1 MDLDL
6 VSDPGDQPSTLNGTN
21 EALLSSFDLSLAAR
35 ALLKHLRVLDNDD
48 SSDVATRP
56 VAFQRQE
63 YLSHEAWVPL
73 VAMDDVS
80 ALLSTLAPS
89 SVPTTLAAH
98 ARQLQSTTDDR
109 RLVLDT
115 VARLALQPS
124 LTLVVA
130 SLFKP
135 VSVHLWGRW
144 LDMLGLTPHGDWP
157 ASSTPDDATY
167 NSEKQAVESVYMAMI
182 KVLPV
187 FDSVFPFLTTLM
199 RHPLLSSPPVPDPT
213 ASSNEVAGPLLALY
227 SLLYTMPHLPT
238 SEHSA
243 THERLSWSL
252 PDEVEVI
259 MKRHPHRG
267 TRLLAWHIV
276 RRWYAMFGTDG
287 QQLRDAWVCAAGSSA
302 VPMPDYPIEHYAEFQ
317 QQFGTFEGGKD
328 EQDVL
333 YGWDETLAGQS
344 RFVEGGLEVCVR
356 RRAVDP
362 WILPAMHD
370 IRRADDQAYSRALV
384 GSVTNSKDDACRMG
398 RIGADELS
406 PCVVDV
412 EGTLL
417 FREGFLPSVG
427 VLASEVDSTSTSS
440 PTAELFVRTPTTSIL
455 LQSLAEGVQRRMP
468 MLVTSPP
475 SGGKL
480 STMTHL
486 WNVLHASPNS
496 SGVTTQARKRNLV
509 VINLADRSLDS
520 KSLLGSLSSAPTS
533 SNSTAGTFTF
543 VEGPLTRAMRQGRWV
558 VLSSIDQASVEIL
571 TVIKIVVERMKTASE
586 STVGAAWGGGA
597 DEESGGV
604 GIRIGGGGDGGK
616 WVKAGKGFMLFAT
629 RSTDSV
635 APASFFASHFW
646 KEVVVPGLD
655 RSEVEMIVRGRYPR
669 LQDAGLVEV
678 LIEAWQRIRSINVQD
693 GNHAGTSRPV
703 GVRDLMRWAR
713 RVAGLVPR
721 DVKIESIA
729 SNPTLQEEVFVESR
743 DVFLGSMSVP
753 ATAVFTGS
761 EPSRDKYSLTARTLA
776 EVLGLSEERAEYIL
790 RRRVPDFVEPKL
802 DDDDDMSAQQ
812 QHQLRIGRVSLPLKR
827 SSTKAPLRTFAYTNP
842 SLIVLEKVGVCVRL
856 SEPVLM
862 VGETGTGKTT
872 AVQHLADKMGKSLT
886 ALNLSNQTEAGD
898 LIGGYRP
905 IDEAEEARRTAAELV
920 NKFVDLF
927 GQTFNAQRNAEYVS
941 HVRKAFDKKRWSRLV
956 GLWREAGRMAESRI
970 GALSTAAA
978 AASQTDAPRKRRK
991 LETSTIASLPSL
1003 WSDFLA
1009 LVAEFD
1015 VRHVQSSGKSKFV
1028 FSFVEGPLAKAIRNG
1043 DWVLLDEVNL
1053 ASAETLESLSTLL
1066 QAPDSSLVLSEQGD
1080 LEPIPRHP
1088 EFRLFACMNPATDV
1102 GKRDLPAGLR
1112 AKFSEIWVPPP
1123 DEDRDA
1129 LVKII
1134 EGYVG
1139 RHVTNDLPVVGNV
1152 ADLYTAV
1159 KALAT
1164 SAQLSDGA
1172 NQAPHFSMRTLA
1184 RALTFAAEFADA
1196 FGHLRRS
1203 LYEGFLMSFTMLL
1216 DPKSQEI
1223 VSALIVKHI
1232 VEPARNARSLLKQRV
1247 KRTSTAPA
1255 VFIEPY
1261 WLETGDMEPMEPRD
1275 YILTA
1280 SVQRKVADLARAV
1293 LTRRV
1298 PVLIQGPTSAGKTS
1312 VVEYLAKRTG
1322 HRFVRINNHEH
1333 TDIQEYIGTYVSD
1346 PDSGKLVFQ
1355 EGVLVR
1361 ALRRGDWI
1369 VLDELNLAPT
1379 DVLEALNRLL
1389 DDNRELVIPETGEVV
1404 RPHPHFMLFAT
1415 QNPPGLYGGRKVLSR
1430 AFRNR
1435 FLEMHFGDVPQ
1446 DELETIL
1453 CERCAI
1459 APSYAKKTVGVF
1471 LELQRRR
1478 QAGRVFEQKQAFATL
1493 RDLFRWGGRGSV
1505 GYQQLAEDGY
1515 MLLAERAR
1523 RADDK
1528 TVVKEVIESEMK
1540 VKIDDTT
1547 LYDFDRLGTLG
1558 LPDPRQATA
1567 ELVWTGAM
1575 RRLYFLIAAAL
1586 HRDEPVLLVG
1596 ETGAGKTSV
1605 CQALAAAVGKRLHI
1619 VGCHQN
1625 TETADLLGGQR
1636 PLRNRAA
1643 IQAGLLM
1650 RAKAEFPDA
1659 DSDDG
1664 DDLDVVLA
1672 RVESSAKTATG
1683 QDKDR
1688 LQQLADEMRKST
1700 ALFEWHDGPL
1710 VQAMRDADLILLDE
1724 ISLADDSVLERLNSV
1739 LEPSRTLVL
1748 AEKGGR
1754 DLDDIRIVGQA
1765 GFKIL
1770 ATMNPGGDF
1779 GKKELSPALRNRF
1792 TEIWVP
1798 AVDDLDDLS
1807 LIINSRLLTSAR
1819 QRLEPFG
1826 PKMLEFAQWLG
1837 KAVGMPETLGIGLR
1851 DILGWIDFLNNASRV
1866 VDAEGM
1872 TNGRNGHQEASMTLT
1887 LPDAFCQ
1894 GALMSVVDGLGAL
1907 PATSGLSKDGLD
1919 RLRSSCWRFL
1929 DSLVDTTIAPEALP
1943 LDVSDDGHQFAVGPF
1958 GVKKGSLPPA
1968 SVEFTLLAPTTRLN
1982 AMRLLRALQLKK
1994 PVLLE
1999 GSPGVGKTSLVT
2011 ALAAATGH
2019 NLVRINLS
2027 DQTDLMDLL
2036 GSDLPVEGGK
2046 SGEFAWKDAP
2056 FLAAMQQGDWVLLD
2070 EMNLA
2075 SQSILEGLNS
2085 CLDHRGAVYIPELDR
2100 TFTRHSDFR
2109 IFAAQN
2115 PLGQGGGRKGLP
2127 RSFLDR
2133 FSVVHMEELDSTDL
2147 NAIATSLYPNMN
2159 PSIIAKMVAFNTD
2172 LHRQTMD
2179 SRKFGLEGSPWEF
2192 NLRDVLRWLSLIK
2205 SSTTLDVHQGQAV
2218 EYIGL
2223 LYLQRFRN
2231 AKDRKHVAQLFEQHF
2246 GQSLNPEGRPWSAF
2260 SSEHA
2265 QIGHSLITRP
2275 PGHIGN
2281 RLVTMQPISHSSLQP
2296 LESLVK
2302 TLDMGW
2308 LAILTGPRNCGKT
2321 TLARQVA
2328 ALGGRR
2334 LHEFSM
2340 SAEVDTLELLGSFEQ
2355 AERTREFDRLIVT
2368 AIQTV
2373 RDTVARVLT
2382 SDSTIAPHRIIN
2394 QLRRHRDELAASDVD
2409 LAKLSQSIKA
2419 TLESL
2424 AAALPAV
2431 QALIEQVGTASFAPP
2446 AAARFEW
2453 IDGPLV
2459 QALKHGDWL
2468 LIEDANLCSPSVLD
2482 RLNSLFENGGRL
2494 QLAERGPVN
2503 GEIEIIEPHPNFRM
2517 IMTLDA
2523 RNGELS
2529 RAMRNRGIEIAVLD
2543 EHKPGTT
2550 RSPLSS
2556 NALVEPDLAVLSN
2569 VIEPAWTSKE
2579 DDGAALNIVTGASQ
2593 RHHGLIVRLQRAIQI
2608 LPGQIEV
2615 AIRELERQAL
2625 VQHMRA
2631 EVLSLTP
2638 AVVLETQPL
2647 DRSLRPKV
2655 VDFDAAKSSSAALD
2669 ALSTL
2674 LLSSVVQ
2681 PTAVAAASSRSFKS
2695 LTVWEKSL
2703 LAAHGKFR
2711 QGGDEDQATLAVY
2724 PLARTLA
2731 DFVCR
2736 LLGMAVTSGIDK
2748 DAVAAGVLVQR
2759 LIAELEL
2766 AASSQDFDYSS
2777 VQHIVHWISSAVDSL
2792 PPDFDQMSNQVARG
2806 LAPLKQS
2813 LTLTSGE
2820 AMSSLWKAF
2829 LAHRSLSPSLTVAY
2843 ANLLAKAN
2851 ESDAAQWD
2859 KTTRDLFLEVA
2870 VSFGL
2875 PQIFQS
2881 AKQETD
2887 AVNLI
2892 NSLSSRIPSAAS
2904 DSGKFA
2910 TVRTLEAVG
2919 YSVSELAAVSRAL
2932 VDSKN
2937 TSLGAF
2943 LTVAGTTTIVPLTR
2957 ALAVAQVAAW
2967 PGSINSQV
2975 EGKTA
2980 YNFKAL
2986 LTWSENLAL
2995 GLDSSI
3001 QSPAS
3006 LLKPV
3011 LLRSVLDLKSD
3022 GSATLGSLTEHRE
3035 GLQRAAKVQ
3044 LGSMVAD
3051 STSRVTSLQAIVCT
3065 GIVVNAAQ
3073 ADEGVKISTVSGG
3086 RPSSVQGLCD
3096 NISLYSG
3103 ATQEAL
3109 SLYLSPALGKL
3120 ARDPASLLDIALGYV
3135 GFARMLWHLYFPNLP
3150 IDPAVGFQTRARFI
3164 GRQLSALQGLFAAV
3178 QTTERSLTGNERNT
3192 KLERL
3197 AAEAQALQTERDSSV
3212 SFPIVRDGNAAL
3224 LAGLFQELRGFQ
3236 QQVIPDQQLNDL
3248 VKAASTSAT
3257 PDVMNREAN
3266 LQRSIDT
3273 LLRRLRTAYANMDDI
3288 LDPVRLSLCS
3298 LKIGMALL
3306 VQAQQWGAATKA
3318 DRAFSQFAAR
3328 LVSFPRAA
3336 YAGDIETQ
3344 ELPLSLKFEEVVVPA
3359 SLATITQLSS
3369 ITDRLSHYGGRNRD
3383 ELLRVKQ
3390 MYDRLHHLWTM
3401 DRKHEEQA
3409 ARDAESIYKAKT
3421 NVQEIKSDEEIEAA
3435 EFAELFPTYEQAED
3449 DAKDEVNGV
3458 HASSKTKRLLQLSE
3472 QSIVARLHILLFSR
3486 AHQHSEYGSSGSTWN
3501 ALRDSVVSTLL
3512 PKLFDVLGDDVD
3524 RKSAAWR
3531 VQALVNLIKAGEEA
3545 TTLSDVRGDFYT
3557 ESNVPETAK
3566 ATPVLQ
3572 SFAQRLSGLIAAWP
3586 EQMVLQTLLDRCNAI
3601 LGFAASSPIAKVLTA
3616 LEQLLSQTEDWET
3629 YASREHSVA
3638 ADRNAIIELIVR
3650 WRRLE
3655 LSCWSK
3661 LLDSVQHRFADS
3673 ISEWWFRFYETMIQG
3688 ALESRDE
3695 DGRQQYLRE
3704 LVTLLDSFL
3713 SSTSVGQFAARLEL
3727 AASFANFATIL
3738 GQEFADEQ
3746 GSTNALF
3753 SVGIVM
3759 HNVVSFYDQYSP
3771 SVKTFLTAERAKVD
3785 KEVKNVIKLASW
3797 KDINVYALRQSAI
3810 KSHHMLY
3817 KQVRKLRTVLQQPAS
3832 DLFRSVDV
3840 SKSVG
3845 FSAHLA
3851 ELDLPFAVDSALPPL
3866 EAGSSH
3872 VGQHIQQID
3881 TTLKRLGKLVTSSI
3895 DPQLVRDDAEVVE
3908 SLATQIITTAKS
3920 LREESTDGDEEGKE
3934 QRIKAL
3940 ATRKRRA
3947 WIELLRELKRL
3958 GLSPSPASDVA
3969 KRLSDPAFIYTLAT
3983 LKSISTSASEHVPE
3997 TVRGQLRR
4005 VDEYHFKLVSDL
4017 PALRKCPAEHSE
4029 DVATREIQRAIGSI
4043 ESGLSSAMQHRV
4055 ALHEA
4060 LQSQLALQNLV
4071 DRFDTL
4077 SPQQS
4082 KSPVRQSA
4090 RSTHRDVAAALF
4102 ALDEASAK
4110 ISEYRK
4116 LAATEA
4122 VDCGALETIVTNY
4135 RSKLVDLHS
4144 RLTTVLDNMSD
4155 FEHALATRGEHDLLA
4170 AARECIKDLQ
4180 RELLEARC
4188 SDSIAYLA
4196 RPLQTWA
4203 ATLEATGFTA
4213 ASAEPVGLPSLVSAH
4228 ADLIDSVLVIA
4239 QDLKRAADKKGEI
4252 SSLDTTDVDEVPD
4265 NTLKTSA
4272 RALQDVLGVFR
4283 LPQLVQRTLD
4293 FAQKCHAALASTDAA
4308 VREQV
4313 RALISRVSPF
4323 IRLVAIEAQRLLQS
4337 FISWHKSS
4345 LKLSHV
4351 LISIV
4356 IELSA
4361 SGFCKPAD
4369 SSGRGEEQADG
4380 KTSDGTG
4387 MADGQ
4392 GAKNVSNEIED
4403 ESQVEGLQNDVQQEK
4418 GEKGDEKDDGE
4429 DDAIEM
4435 SADFEGELEDRGDG
4449 EKEERED
4456 GESEDEDEDEQE
4468 PEEQVADVDPLDPST
4483 VDEKFWGDDEEE
4495 EAKDPKDGSAN
4506 EQVNQET
4513 KQTGESEM
4521 TAKDEEGGP
4530 PKPRGD
4536 DAKDQATE
4544 QEEKDAKE
4552 AEAMGDMDQDAEGDE
4567 QETEDKPEGDE
4578 DGADGEQQEGDQVQD
4593 DQVDRI
4599 DNGMPEA
4606 DNLDLPDDMN
4616 LDGDEKKENGE
4627 DDEDLGDLDSLP
4639 ADDPDGDDD
4648 DTRRDELDEMG
4659 DTRDDEAEDALQPE
4673 GDNSLQPEKP
4683 EDAAEETTTA
4693 DQSLGGVQEG
4703 ETGGDGSAENAA
4715 QADAK
4720 SDEDNSKRSGQRGQD
4735 LQPSDTTV
4743 DEAETDA
4750 ADAQDVDMNDEAAE
4764 DESKPQAAS
4773 TAGTGPPKERADA
4786 STAGEQPQSDPA
4798 AREQQ
4803 RSLGDALQ
4811 QWQRRLDAIPD
4822 LQPDEEQQPQNAAD
4836 VSESRKTEGEV
4847 GFVQEGDEQENDEQA
4862 LGPAGDEQVQAL
4874 ENLRLGEDELEQT
4887 FEPDAMDQDS
4897 AAPTVPQPQA
4907 TTVNLTGSSLAET
4920 DAKAVPANDARD
4932 EAINAAQRDS
4942 EMVDMERDD
4951 DRLTAAPLPHAVD
4964 PDLND
4969 KVEQA
4974 MLQWRSGDDEEQINA
4989 DGVWRLYETLTRD
5002 LSFALTEQLRLI
5014 LEPTLATR
5022 LKGDYRSGKR
5032 LNLKKIIPYIASEF
5046 TKDKIWLRRTRPSQR
5061 EYQVMISIDDSK
5073 SMADSH
5079 SVHLAFQS
5087 LALIS
5092 RSLTRLEVG
5101 GVSISKFGD
5110 SMDVLHDFDQGPV
5123 SEDVGAKLLERFT
5136 FSQRTTDVRLLVEQ
5150 SLQHLARARDSARS
5164 GKSSLS
5170 AGDLWQLEII
5180 ISDGMCQ
5187 DHDKL
5192 RALLRRAAEQKVMFV
5207 FVVIDSLHRRA
5218 DVGGVEN
5225 ASASDNSILAMKSVS
5240 YTKGA
5245 DGRLELKMKRY
5256 IDDFPFDM
5264 FVVLRDVDALPDVL
5278 SATLRQFFEKPRGAR
5293 RQSEARGMSGTRD
5306 GLQPPSQAHERQPLL
5321 SPSSTTTTAAATAS
5335 NGHPSKP
5342 LGTRHTDEQDPQRVS
5357 DATRYTSLA
5366 AVWLGVFLGALDTTI
5381 VASLVTDI
5389 SASFKQSNQ
5398 SSWLGTSYLM
5408 STACITPLYGRL
5420 ADIIGRRY
5428 ASLTSLTMFTLG
5440 TLGCGI
5446 SPSLN
5451 WLIVSRC
5458 VAGMGGGGMMAVSSI
5473 IASDL
5478 VPLKRRG
5485 LTQGIANLFYG
5496 LGAGLG
5502 GPVGGWI
5509 SEKIGWRA
5517 AFLGQVPLLVIALAL
5532 VYWKVRYVIPGQG
5545 KSKLEMAKRIDYFGS
5560 LTLIGALV
5568 TLLFALSFKNN
5579 DSLPWSDT
5587 RVWGLAAASVV
5598 FWIAFILIEGFW
5610 VGEPVLPLQLL
5621 QERNGVFVSIACF
5634 ATSFVTFSGLYFLP
5648 MHFQV
5653 VRSMTSSAAGAHL
5666 VPNSVALSAGSLFA
5680 GWMIRKTGGYYW
5692 LLVVTSSLPVFTFA
5706 VLTTLNESSPAL
5718 LEWVSIIPSGF
5729 GFASVLTCTLIALIA
5744 SVDRSD
5750 MATATGLSY
5759 LTRYVGQ
5766 VIGVACSSS
5775 LLQSVLSARLHDRI
5789 KDEKIIDKIRHVST
5803 SISKLPPDLQKAAR
5817 SSYHDALRAVF
5828 LINMAMAAVCFI
5840 STWFLKEFPLPGSF
5854 EEEERQRQQ
5863 RLNSSGGGGSGL
5875 RSASSSGRSTPVR
5888 RPAEEGAGG
5897 V

>member
-1 MDLDL
+1 MDLDP
-6 VSDPGDQPSTLNGTN
+6 VSDPGDASGAAPAAIGASL
-21 EALLSSFDLSLAAR
+21 ASFDISLAVG
-35 ALLKHLRVLDNDD
+35 ALLKHLRVLDTDD
-48 SSDVATRP
+48 LTLLELEHGALTRP
-56 VAFQRQE
+56 E
-63 YLSHEAWVPL
+63 YLAHEVWVPL
-73 VAMDDVS
+73 IAMDDVS

-89 SVPTTLAAH
+89 SVPSSVH
-98 ARQLQSTTDDR
+98 DQLRPLQPTRDSR
-109 RLVLDT
+109 RHVLDT
-115 VARLALQPS
+115 IARLALQPS

-135 VSVHLWGRW
+135 VSAHLWGRW
-144 LDMLGLTPHGDWP
+144 LDMLGLTSQGEWP
-157 ASSTPDDATY
+157 ASTDSLAFN
-167 NSEKQAVESVYMAMI
+167 NSDKQAVETVYVAMV
-182 KVLPV
+182 KTLPV
-187 FDSVFPFLTTLM
+187 YDSVFPYLTTLL
-199 RHPLLSSPPVPDPT
+199 RHPLLSTPPVPEVT
-213 ASSNEVAGPLLALY
+213 ATAEEAAGPLLALY
-227 SLLYTMPHLPT
+227 SLLHTMPQLPT
-238 SEHSA
+238 AEYTASFP
-243 THERLSWSL
+243 RLPWSL
-252 PDEVEVI
+252 PTQVESI

-276 RRWYAMFGTDG
+276 RRWYAMFGSDG
-287 QQLRDAWVCAAGSSA
+287 QRLRDAWVGATGSLS

-317 QQFGTFEGGKD
+317 QRFGPFQGEKD
-328 EQDVL
+328 EQDIL
-333 YGWDETLAGQS
+333 FGWEETLTGHT
-344 RFVEGGLEVCVR
+344 RFVQGGLEVCIR

-370 IRRADDQAYSRALV
+370 IRRKSDEAAARMLCKLV
-384 GSVTNSKDDACRMG
+384 SSSSEDAG
-398 RIGADELS
+398 RTGYIGADELS
-406 PCVVDV
+406 QCVVDV
-412 EGTLL
+412 EGILM
-417 FREGFLPSVG
+417 FREGFIPSIG
-427 VLASEVDSTSTSS
+427 SLSTDINSYSTAAPS
-440 PTAELFVRTPTTSIL
+440 ADLFVRTPTTSDL
-455 LQSLAEGVQRRMP
+455 LQALAQNVQQRMP
-468 MLVTSPP
+468 VLVTSPP
-475 SGGKL
+475 SSGKM
-480 STMTHL
+480 STITHL
-486 WNVLHASPNS
+486 WNVLHASPTS
-496 SGVTTQARKRNLV
+496 SGVTAQARKRGLV

-533 SNSTAGTFTF
+533 ANSTAGTFTF

-558 VLSSIDQASVEIL
+558 VLTSIDQASVEIL
-571 TVIKIVVERMKTASE
+571 TVIKIVVERMKTAALSA
-586 STVGAAWGGGA
+586 VGGAWGGGA

-604 GIRIGGGGDGGK
+604 GIRIGGGDGGK

-629 RSTDSV
+629 RSTESST
-635 APASFFASHFW
+635 PASFFASHFW
-646 KEVVVPGLD
+646 TEVTMPALT
-655 RSEVEMIVRGRYPR
+655 RSEVEAIVKGRHPR
-669 LQDAGLVEV
+669 LEDARLVNV
-678 LIEAWQRIRSINVQD
+678 LIEGWEKIKAINVHD
-693 GNHAGTSRPV
+693 GNHGGINRPI

-713 RVAGLVPR
+713 RVDRLVPR

-729 SNPTLQEEVFVESR
+729 SNPTLQEEIFVESR
-743 DVFLGSMSVP
+743 DVFLGSIP
-753 ATAVFTGS
+753 APPSAVFTGS
-761 EPSRDKYSLTARTLA
+761 ESSRDKYSLTARILA
-776 EVLGLSEERAEYIL
+776 EVLELSEERAEYIL
-790 RRRVPDFVEPKL
+790 RRRVPDFVEPNF
-802 DDDDDMSAQQ
+802 DDEDEDMSSQ
-812 QHQLRIGRVSLPLKR
+812 QHHIRIGRVSLPLKR
-827 SSTKAPLRTFAYTNP
+827 SKAVKTTSRTFAYTNP
-842 SLIVLEKVGVCVRL
+842 SLIVLEKLGVCVRL

-956 GLWREAGRMAESRI
+956 GLWREAARMAEARI
-970 GALSTAAA
+970 AALSTAAA
-978 AASQTDAPRKRRK
+978 AAASNQTDAPRKRRK
-991 LETSTIASLPSL
+991 LEAAIESLPSM
-1003 WSDFLA
+1003 WTDFMA
-1009 LVAEFD
+1009 LVGEFD
-1015 VRHVQSSGKSKFV
+1015 VRHVQKTGKGKFV

-1080 LEPIPRHP
+1080 LEPIPRHA

-1102 GKRDLPAGLR
+1102 GKRDLPSGLR

-1159 KALAT
+1159 KALAM

-1232 VEPARNARSLLKQRV
+1232 VEPARNAKSLLKQRV
-1247 KRTSTAPA
+1247 KRTSNAPA
-1255 VFIEPY
+1255 IFIEPY
-1261 WLETGDMEPMEPRD
+1261 WLETGDMEPMEPKD

-1293 LTRRV
+1293 LTRKV

-1446 DELETIL
+1446 NELETIL

-1528 TVVKEVIESEMK
+1528 VVVKEVIESEMK
-1540 VKIDDTT
+1540 VKIDEFS
-1547 LYDFDRLGTLG
+1547 LYNFERLDVLG

-1567 ELVWTGAM
+1567 DLVWTGAM

-1605 CQALAAAVGKRLHI
+1605 CQALAAAVGRRLHI

-1643 IQAGLLM
+1643 IQAGLLA
-1650 RAKAEFPDA
+1650 RAKAELA
-1659 DSDDG
+1659 DLNDDDFDIVLGRIESQIQNTAG
-1664 DDLDVVLA
+1664 DDRA
-1672 RVESSAKTATG
+1672 RLE
-1683 QDKDR
+1683 
-1688 LQQLADEMRKST
+1688 QLVDDMRKST

-1754 DLDDIRIVGQA
+1754 DLDDIRIVGQP

-1807 LIINSRLLTSAR
+1807 LIISSRWSATAR
-1819 QRLEPFG
+1819 QQLEPYG
-1826 PKMLEFAQWLG
+1826 PKMLDFAKWLG
-1837 KAVGMPETLGIGLR
+1837 AAVGMPETLGIGLR
-1851 DILGWIDFLNNASRV
+1851 DILGWIDFLNNASRIL
-1866 VDAEGM
+1866 GI
-1872 TNGRNGHQEASMTLT
+1872 GEASSNRANSLESESSMALA

-1919 RLRSSCWRFL
+1919 KLRSSCWRFL
-1929 DSLVDTTIAPEALP
+1929 ESLVDTAMAPEALP
-1943 LDVSDDGHQFAVGPF
+1943 LDVSDVGHQFAVGPF
-1958 GVKKGSLPPA
+1958 SIKKGSLAPA
-1968 SVEFTLLAPTTRLN
+1968 SVEFTLLAPTTKLN

-2056 FLAAMQQGDWVLLD
+2056 FLAAMQHGDWVLLD

-2100 TFTRHSDFR
+2100 TFNRHPDFR

-2133 FSVVHMEELDSTDL
+2133 FSVVHMEELNSVDL
-2147 NAIATSLYPNMN
+2147 NAIARSLYPEMDVT
-2159 PSIIAKMVAFNTD
+2159 IIEKMVAFNTD

-2205 SSTTLDVHQGQAV
+2205 SSTALDAHQGQAI
-2218 EYIGL
+2218 EYFGL

-2231 AKDRKHVAQLFEQHF
+2231 AKDRNHVAQLFELHF
-2246 GQSLNPEGRPWSAF
+2246 GQSIDPVERPWPAF
-2260 SSEHA
+2260 SPDHA
-2265 QIGHSLITRP
+2265 QFGHSLIKRQATRW
-2275 PGHIGN
+2275 GN
-2281 RLVTMQPISHSSLQP
+2281 RPTMMQPITHSSLQP

-2302 TLDMGW
+2302 TIDMGW
-2308 LAILTGPRNCGKT
+2308 LAILTGPRDCGKT

-2328 ALGGRR
+2328 ALVGRR

-2355 AERTREFDRLIVT
+2355 TERTRDFDRLIVS
-2368 AIQTV
+2368 AIRLV
-2373 RDTVARVLT
+2373 EESILT
-2382 SDSTIAPHRIIN
+2382 GLGSNRSLSPHAIVN
-2394 QLRRHRDELAASDVD
+2394 QLRQRRDDLAASDVD
-2409 LAKLSQSIKA
+2409 LVQLSQSLKEA
-2419 TLESL
+2419 LEAVAS
-2424 AAALPAV
+2424 AIPAV
-2431 QALIEQVGTASFAPP
+2431 QDVLTKLDTATSAPP

-2453 IDGPLV
+2453 VDGPLV

-2503 GEIEIIEPHPNFRM
+2503 GEIEIIDPHPDFRM
-2517 IMTLDA
+2517 IMTLDP

-2529 RAMRNRGIEIAVLD
+2529 RAMRNRGIEIAMLD
-2543 EHKPGTT
+2543 ERKPESLLG
-2550 RSPLSS
+2550 PINS
-2556 NALVEPDLAVLSN
+2556 NALVEPDLTSLSG
-2569 VIEPAWTSKE
+2569 VIEPAWING
-2579 DDGAALNIVTGASQ
+2579 DDDALTVNIITGSSP
-2593 RHHGLIVRLQRAIQI
+2593 RHFGLILRLQRALQA
-2608 LPGQIEV
+2608 LPNRVEF
-2615 AIRELERQAL
+2615 AMRELERQST
-2625 VQHMRA
+2625 VQQIQY
-2631 EVLSLTP
+2631 ET
-2638 AVVLETQPL
+2638 AVQAQ
-2647 DRSLRPKV
+2647 RSAVPSFVFESQVYRIGCP
-2655 VDFDAAKSSSAALD
+2655 LD
-2669 ALSTL
+2669 ALAALFSSTF
-2674 LLSSVVQ
+2674 VQ
-2681 PTAVAAASSRSFKS
+2681 PTAVAAASSKSIKS

-2703 LAAHGKFR
+2703 LLAHGKFR
-2711 QGGDEDQATLAVY
+2711 QGEEDQATVAVY
-2724 PLARTLA
+2724 PLARALVGFVSRTFSAALA
-2731 DFVCR
+2731 EQSPN
-2736 LLGMAVTSGIDK
+2736 ASQS
-2748 DAVAAGVLVQR
+2748 AVAAGVLIQR
-2759 LIAELEL
+2759 SIAELKL
-2766 AASSQDFDYSS
+2766 AASSRDFDYST
-2777 VQHIVHWISSAVDSL
+2777 VQHVVEWISAAVEALSSRSVDSN
-2792 PPDFDQMSNQVARG
+2792 DVAAC
-2806 LAPLKQS
+2806 LAPLQQS
-2813 LTLTSGE
+2813 LTLTSGQ
-2820 AMSSLWKAF
+2820 AMANLWKAF
-2829 LAHRSLSPSLTVAY
+2829 LVAKSLPPALMEAY
-2843 ANLLAKAN
+2843 NNLLARASD
-2851 ESDAAQWD
+2851 SDATQWE
-2859 KTTRDLFLEVA
+2859 KATGDLFQEVA

-2875 PQIFQS
+2875 PQVFKS
-2881 AKQETD
+2881 AKQQAD
-2887 AVNLI
+2887 AVHLI
-2892 NSLSSRIPSAAS
+2892 NSLTSRIPPTSAESTESAA
-2904 DSGKFA
+2904 
-2910 TVRTLEAVG
+2910 VRAFEASG
-2919 YSVSELAAVSRAL
+2919 YSVAELAAISQAL
-2932 VDSKN
+2932 
-2937 TSLGAF
+2937 TGATHPALAAF
-2943 LTVAGTTTIVPLTR
+2943 LAVARHSNVSPLTR
-2957 ALAVAQVAAW
+2957 TLAVAQSVAW
-2967 PGSINSQV
+2967 SESIAS
-2975 EGKTA
+2975 KTA
-2980 YNFKAL
+2980 LELKAML
-2986 LTWSENLAL
+2986 SWSENLAL
-2995 GLDSSI
+2995 GLDGSLR
-3001 QSPAS
+3001 SPAS
-3006 LLKPV
+3006 LLKPI
-3011 LLRSVLDLKSD
+3011 LLRSILEIKSD
-3022 GSATLGSLTEHRE
+3022 GSATLGTLTQWRNA
-3035 GLQRAAKVQ
+3035 LLRAAKTQ
-3044 LGSMVAD
+3044 LGSIIGDRA
-3051 STSRVTSLQAIVCT
+3051 SRAASLQAIISSAIVK
-3065 GIVVNAAQ
+3065 IVVAAQ
-3073 ADEGVKISTVSGG
+3073 PGERFEFTGDGSTT
-3086 RPSSVQGLCD
+3086 SVHMLCENVALCD
-3096 NISLYSG
+3096 EPVR
-3103 ATQEAL
+3103 EAL
-3109 SLYLSPALGKL
+3109 SNYLGPTLSKLGQQNV
-3120 ARDPASLLDIALGYV
+3120 AMRDIALSYI
-3135 GFARMLWHLYFPNLP
+3135 GFARMLWHLYFPSLP
-3150 IDPAVGFQTRARFI
+3150 LDPAVGFQARARFV
-3164 GRQLSALQGLFAAV
+3164 GRQLFAMQALFQAV
-3178 QTTERSLTGNERNT
+3178 QTTERSQTGNDRNK

-3197 AAEAQALQTERDSSV
+3197 AQEVQALEGERDSAV
-3212 SFPIVRDGNAAL
+3212 SFPVAREGNLAM

-3236 QQVIPDQQLNDL
+3236 QQVITDKQLDDFIG
-3248 VKAASTSAT
+3248 AALQSIT
-3257 PDVMNREAN
+3257 PEVVNRETN

-3273 LLRRLRTAYANMDDI
+3273 LLRRLRTAYVDMDDI
-3288 LDPVRLSLCS
+3288 LDPIRLSLCS

-3306 VQAQQWGAATKA
+3306 VQAQQLVVITKA
-3318 DRAFSQFAAR
+3318 YRNLGEFASHV
-3328 LVSFPRAA
+3328 VSFPRAA
-3336 YAGDIETQ
+3336 HVTAIESQ
-3344 ELPLSLKFEEVVVPA
+3344 ELPLSLKLDEALVPA
-3359 SLATITQLSS
+3359 SLATMAQLSS
-3369 ITDRLSHYGGRNRD
+3369 LTDRISRYGGRNHD

-3390 MYDRLHHLWTM
+3390 MYDRLHHLWIT
-3401 DRKHEEQA
+3401 DRKREEQA
-3409 ARDAESIYKAKT
+3409 AREAESIYKSKT
-3421 NVQEIKSDEEIEAA
+3421 NVQEIKTDEEIEAA
-3435 EFAELFPTYEQAED
+3435 EFAELFPTYDEATE
-3449 DAKDEVNGV
+3449 DEVSNNKTNDLHG
-3458 HASSKTKRLLQLSE
+3458 SSKPKRFLQPSE
-3472 QSIVARLHILLFSR
+3472 QSAIVHLHLLLFSR
-3486 AHQHSEYGSSGSTWN
+3486 GYQDVRASGLTWDS
-3501 ALRDSVVSTLL
+3501 LRDSVVSTLL
-3512 PKLFDVLGDDVD
+3512 PKLFDVLGDDID
-3524 RKSAAWR
+3524 RSSAAWR
-3531 VQALVNLIKAGEEA
+3531 IETLVHLIKSGEEA
-3545 TTLSDVRGDFYT
+3545 TSAADVRGDFYT
-3557 ESNVPETAK
+3557 ESNVPETSK

-3572 SFAQRLSGLIAAWP
+3572 AFAKRLSDLIATWP
-3586 EQMVLQTLLDRCNAI
+3586 EQMVLQTLLDRCNSI
-3601 LGFAASSPIAKVLTA
+3601 LAFTASSPIAKILTA

-3638 ADRNAIIELIVR
+3638 ADRSAIIELIVR

-3661 LLDSVQHRFADS
+3661 LLDGVQQRFADT
-3673 ISEWWFRFYETMIQG
+3673 ISEWWFRFYETVIQG
-3688 ALESRDE
+3688 ALETRDDE
-3695 DGRQQYLRE
+3695 ERQQFLRE
-3704 LVTLLDSFL
+3704 LVTVLDSFL
-3713 SSTSVGQFAARLEL
+3713 SSSSVGQFSARLEL
-3727 AASFANFATIL
+3727 AASFANFASVL
-3738 GQEFADEQ
+3738 GQEFANEK
-3746 GSTNALF
+3746 GSVSTLD
-3753 SVGIVM
+3753 SVGRLVN
-3759 HNVVSFYDQYSP
+3759 NVVSFYDQYSP
-3771 SVKTFLTAERAKVD
+3771 AVKMFIAAERGKVD

-3832 DLFRSVDV
+3832 DFFRSVDL
-3840 SKSVG
+3840 SKAVG
-3845 FSAHLA
+3845 FSANVV
-3851 ELDLPFAVDSALPPL
+3851 ELDLSFAAEAMLPNPQF
-3866 EAGSSH
+3866 GSLH
-3872 VGQHIQQID
+3872 VGQHIQQLD
-3881 TTLKRLGKLVTSSI
+3881 LTLKRLSNLFSAKI
-3895 DPQLVRDDAEVVE
+3895 DPQLVRNDADIVE
-3908 SLATQIITTAKS
+3908 NLATQIISTAKA
-3920 LREESTDGDEEGKE
+3920 LREESTDGEEEGKE

-3958 GLSPSPASDVA
+3958 GLSPSPPPDVV
-3969 KRLSDPAFIYTLAT
+3969 KRLSDPAYIYSLSTLQ
-3983 LKSISTSASEHVPE
+3983 SIIASASEHVPE
-3997 TVRGQLRR
+3997 TVRAQLRR

-4017 PALRKCPAEHSE
+4017 PALHKCPAEHS
-4029 DVATREIQRAIGSI
+4029 DDISTREVQRAVGSI
-4043 ESGLSSAMQHRV
+4043 ESGLSLAMQHRN

-4060 LQSQLALQNLV
+4060 LHAQLALQHLV
-4071 DRFDTL
+4071 DRFDVVSAHQSRL
-4077 SPQQS
+4077 SAH
-4082 KSPVRQSA
+4082 SA
-4090 RSTHRDVAAALF
+4090 ARHSQHDVAAALF
-4102 ALDEASAK
+4102 VMEETVDKLSD
-4110 ISEYRK
+4110 YRK
-4116 LAATEA
+4116 LAGAEA
-4122 VDCGALETIVTNY
+4122 VDCSSVDHIVTLY

-4144 RLTTVLDNMSD
+4144 RLTTTMDNMFGLKHS
-4155 FEHALATRGEHDLLA
+4155 LATTAERKLVDDA
-4170 AARECIKDLQ
+4170 NSCIENLRRDVVEATCPDSLVY
-4180 RELLEARC
+4180 LLE
-4188 SDSIAYLA
+4188 
-4196 RPLQTWA
+4196 PLQAWA
-4203 ATLEATGFTA
+4203 AGFGRSDMETPLA
-4213 ASAEPVGLPSLVSAH
+4213 DLIDLSSLFAAH
-4228 ADLIDSVLVIA
+4228 AELIDSVLVIA
-4239 QDLKRAADKKGEI
+4239 QDLKRTVDLRIPTAPDMADI
-4252 SSLDTTDVDEVPD
+4252 DEVPD
-4265 NTLKTSA
+4265 QTLKKLG

-4283 LPQLVQRTLD
+4283 LPQLLQRAGD
-4293 FAQKCHAALASTDAA
+4293 FDRQCHKALASADEAA
-4308 VREQV
+4308 QQQV
-4313 RALISRVSPF
+4313 QALIQRVSPF
-4323 IRLVAIEAQRLLQS
+4323 VRLVSTEAHRLLQS
-4337 FISWHKSS
+4337 FLNWHKSS

-4351 LISIV
+4351 LISVV
-4356 IELSA
+4356 IELCA

-4369 SSGRGEEQADG
+4369 SSGQGEEAADG

-4418 GEKGDEKDDGE
+4418 NEQGQEKDEGE

-4435 SADFEGELEDRGDG
+4435 SADFEGDLEDRGDG
-4449 EKEERED
+4449 EKDEKED
-4456 GESEDEDEDEQE
+4456 GDSDEEEEEDQE

-4483 VDEKFWGDDEEE
+4483 VDEKFWGDEEE
-4495 EAKDPKDGSAN
+4495 DGKDQKDGPSN

-4513 KQTGESEM
+4513 KQAGESEM

-4536 DAKDQATE
+4536 DAKEQASEEE
-4544 QEEKDAKE
+4544 QKDAKE
-4552 AEAMGDMDQDAEGDE
+4552 AESAADMEQDAELDE
-4567 QETEDKPEGDE
+4567 HGKEDEPEGE
-4578 DGADGEQQEGDQVQD
+4578 EGEADGEQQDGDQVQD

-4616 LDGDEKKENGE
+4616 MDGEDKKDDEGEGE
-4627 DDEDLGDLDSLP
+4627 DDDDLGDLNSLP
-4639 ADDPDGDDD
+4639 DDKDGDEGEQ
-4648 DTRRDELDEMG
+4648 RRDELDEIG
-4659 DTRDDEAEDALQPE
+4659 ESRDDEEDDALQLE
-4673 GDNSLQPEKP
+4673 GDESLQPEKP
-4683 EDAAEETTTA
+4683 EDAVEESTTT

-4703 ETGGDGSAENAA
+4703 ETGGDGSADSAA
-4715 QADAK
+4715 QVDAK
-4720 SDEDNSKRSGQRGQD
+4720 SNQDESKQSGQRGQD
-4735 LQPSDTTV
+4735 LQSLDATENEPI
-4743 DEAETDA
+4743 AE
-4750 ADAQDVDMNDEAAE
+4750 AQDVDMKDETAQ
-4764 DESKPQAAS
+4764 DESQAQAPS
-4773 TAGTGPPKERADA
+4773 NAGTGPAKERADA
-4786 STAGEQPQSDPA
+4786 SAPGEQPQFDA
-4798 AREQQ
+4798 ASREQH

-4822 LQPDEEQQPQNAAD
+4822 LHPDEEQQPQNAAD
-4836 VSESRKTEGEV
+4836 MSESKQTEGEV
-4847 GFVQEGDEQENDEQA
+4847 GFVQEGDEQEHDEQA
-4862 LGPAGDEQVQAL
+4862 LGPAGEEQVQAL
-4874 ENLRLGEDELEQT
+4874 ENLRLGEEELEPS
-4887 FEPDAMDQDS
+4887 FEPDAMDQDLS
-4897 AAPTVPQPQA
+4897 ALAAPAPQA
-4907 TTVNLTGSSLAET
+4907 TTVNLTGSSLAEA

-4932 EAINAAQRDS
+4932 ETLGDTQRDTD
-4942 EMVDMERDD
+4942 VIDMERDD
-4951 DRLTAAPLPHAVD
+4951 DHLTSAPLPHALD
-4964 PDLND
+4964 PDLNE

-4974 MLQWRSGDDEEQINA
+4974 MLQWRSGEDDEHINA
-4989 DGVWRLYETLTRD
+4989 DGVWRMYETLTRD

-5087 LALIS
+5087 LALIA

-5150 SLQHLARARDSARS
+5150 SLTHLARARETARS
-5164 GKSSLS
+5164 GKSSLN

-5218 DVGGVEN
+5218 DGDAATRGDV
-5225 ASASDNSILAMKSVS
+5225 AASDSSILAMKSVS
-5240 YTKGA
+5240 YSKGA

-5278 SATLRQFFEKPRGAR
+5278 SATLRQFFEKCFKSAR
-5293 RQSEARGMSGTRD
+5293 RN
-5306 GLQPPSQAHERQPLL
+5306 
-5321 SPSSTTTTAAATAS
+5321 AS
-5335 NGHPSKP
+5335 NGSPDTAKPSQSAQA
-5342 LGTRHTDEQDPQRVS
+5342 DEQDPQRVS

-5366 AVWLGVFLGALDTTI
+5366 AVWLGVFLGALDTT
-5381 VASLVTDI
+5381 S
-5389 SASFKQSNQ
+5389 
-5398 SSWLGTSYLM
+5398 TSGGQFAIDEMVSRLIALAVLPKLEPKKL
-5408 STACITPLYGRL
+5408 SPHSYGRL

-5428 ASLTSLTMFTLG
+5428 ASLTSLTMFTIG
-5440 TLGCGI
+5440 TFGCGV
-5446 SPSLN
+5446 SPSLT

-5509 SEKIGWRA
+5509 SDRIGWRA
-5517 AFLGQVPLLVIALAL
+5517 SFLGQVPLLIIALVL
-5532 VYWKVRYVIPGQG
+5532 VYWKIRYVIPGQG

-5568 TLLFALSFKNN
+5568 TLLLSMSFKNN
-5579 DSLPWSDT
+5579 DSLPWSDS
-5587 RVWGLAAASVV
+5587 RVWALAAASVV
-5598 FWIAFILIEGFW
+5598 FWIVFILIEGFW

-5621 QERNGVFVSIACF
+5621 QERNGIFVSIACF

-5648 MHFQV
+5648 MHYEI
-5653 VRSMTSSAAGAHL
+5653 VRSMTSSVAGAHL
-5666 VPNSVALSAGSLFA
+5666 VPNSIALSAGSLFA

-5692 LLVVTSSLPVFTFA
+5692 LLVITSSFPVFSLA
-5706 VLTTLNESSPAL
+5706 ILSTLDEHSPAW
-5718 LEWVSIIPSGF
+5718 LEWVSIVPSGF

-5789 KDEKIIDKIRHVST
+5789 KDGRWPSFSIEKVIEKIRHVST
-5803 SISKLPPDLQKAAR
+5803 SISKLPPDLQRAAR
-5817 SSYHDALRAVF
+5817 TSYHDALRAVF
-5828 LINMAMAAVCFI
+5828 LLNMAMAAICFV

-5863 RLNSSGGGGSGL
+5863 RLNNGGSTN
-5875 RSASSSGRSTPVR
+5875 AT
-5888 RPAEEGAGG
+5888 AHEGHNE
-5897 V
+5897 